1 MVFAGCMLIS
11 SCGLLNSIFIFILYL
26 SFSDPAVLLLSH
38 FVLPSVTQMLHVLH
52 PDGASSVSSDEGG
65 VSGVSGSHPG
75 PLIKQQA
82 HHQVS
87 GLANRHPGERPEPGD
102 GESGAQPGPARP
114 LPQGP
119 GVPHH
124 QPTCQGTHL
133 VSES

>member
-1 MVFAGCMLIS
+1 MSQLFPIPPS
-11 SCGLLNSIFIFILYL
+11 SFLL
-26 SFSDPAVLLLSH
+26 SFSPLWS
-38 FVLPSVTQMLHVLH
+38 SVTQMVHVFH
-52 PDGASSVSSDEGG
+52 PDGASPVSSDEGG
-65 VSGVSGSHPG
+65 VSRVSGSNPG
-75 PLIKQQA
+75 TVVRLQAAA

-87 GLANRHPGERPEPGD
+87 GLADGHPGGRLEPGD